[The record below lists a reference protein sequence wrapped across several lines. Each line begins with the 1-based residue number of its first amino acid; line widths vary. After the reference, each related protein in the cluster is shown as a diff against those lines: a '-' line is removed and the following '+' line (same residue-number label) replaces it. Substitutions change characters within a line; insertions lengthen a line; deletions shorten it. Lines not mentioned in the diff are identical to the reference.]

1 MQPWACNVGLRPRV
15 HLGAC
20 SPGSSGEPGGQAEK
34 GLPGQMALKSRMGV
48 VLAPCGYQGF
58 DEQVASM
65 VTWV

>member
-1 MQPWACNVGLRPRV
+1 MSL
-15 HLGAC
+15 L
-20 SPGSSGEPGGQAEK
+20 PGSSGEPGGQAEK

-48 VLAPCGYQGF
+48 LLAPCGCQGF